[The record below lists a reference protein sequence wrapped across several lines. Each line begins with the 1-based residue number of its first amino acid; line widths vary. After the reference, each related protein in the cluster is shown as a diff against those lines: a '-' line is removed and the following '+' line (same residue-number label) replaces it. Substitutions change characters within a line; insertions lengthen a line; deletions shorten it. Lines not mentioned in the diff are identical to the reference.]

1 MARKALILLGPT
13 GVGKTGV
20 SLLLAKALNT
30 EIISADSMQIY
41 RYMDIGTAKPSSEE
55 RLMIKHHMIDIVDPW
70 ETYSA
75 GKYINEVVPIID
87 EIHRE
92 GKLPIIAG
100 GTGLYVKAMTRGIF
114 SGPSA
119 DWSLRGQLLSLE
131 DEEKGILYNFLK
143 DLDPETTSRITS
155 NDKRRIIRALEVC
168 LKSDSSMSEM
178 QRIMTKPLPYE
189 FIKIGLLRDR
199 KELYRLI
206 EQRVD
211 EMIKAGLVEEV
222 RIVIDLIKARAE
234 RGYGDTENKKFT
246 DLPFPSTCRH
256 SAGSRSATWS
266 PLETIPALAT
276 TTEAGPERFAHP
288 SGAIPHRLPV
298 GDVGDDSLRLA
309 ARPMDLLHQLAERL
323 RLHVPAPDPIAHG
336 CEPPR
341 VCCAHAAGGAG
352 DPDGAGL
359 AHRLTRARA
368 SRSGSAPRSPRRDR
382 WCRRPSLPA
391 RRRRP

>member
-1 MARKALILLGPT
+1 MAKKALILLGPT

-41 RYMDIGTAKPSSEE
+41 RYMDIGTAKPSAEE
-55 RLMIKHHMIDIVDPW
+55 RSMVTHHMIDIVDPW

-87 EIHRE
+87 ELHRK

-143 DLDPETTSRITS
+143 DLDPETTSRITP

-178 QRIMTKPLPYE
+178 QRMMTKPLPYE

-211 EMIKAGLVEEV
+211 EMIKAGLVDEV
-222 RIVIDLIKARAE
+222 RIVTDLIKERAK
-234 RGYGDTENKKFT
+234 RGQGDTGIKKFPGS
-246 DLPFPSTCRH
+246 PFHRFSD
-256 SAGSRSATWS
+256 S
-266 PLETIPALAT
+266 PLPSVQAIGYKEIALHLYGKIT
-276 TTEAGPERFAHP
+276 LEEAISLIKRGTKRYAKRQFTWFRKEEGIQWVDITGIHDSNEIF
-288 SGAIPHRLPV
+288 RLV
-298 GDVGDDSLRLA
+298 LDVLKNNSA
-309 ARPMDLLHQLAERL
+309 F
-323 RLHVPAPDPIAHG
+323 
-336 CEPPR
+336 
-341 VCCAHAAGGAG
+341 
-352 DPDGAGL
+352 AGL
-359 AHRLTRARA
+359 K
-368 SRSGSAPRSPRRDR
+368 RSSIQGGSG
-382 WCRRPSLPA
+382 LHY
-391 RRRRP
+391 